1 MSINGKAIDEGMYS
15 PVLKKLIKDCCVTA
29 DILAVWKSRDVR

>member
-1 MSINGKAIDEGMYS
+1 MSINEKVKDEGMYS
-15 PVLKKLIKDCCVTA
+15 PVWKDIKKDCHITA